1 MPKATLDEVFQ
12 RMKANLKSRQSSEPV
27 VSEETYECDECKDK
41 GIIVYRIHKSTEE
54 RMKNEGKRFDLAA
67 HEMVR
72 EDDFL
77 AGKVCSPEE
86 AKEWKT
92 TFSRQCPCVAE
103 RAARKKQMKLMSA
116 SNISEGF
123 RKLTFKNFFLEN
135 KPNEIKELYD
145 CAFEYAQKFKE
156 IKDTRQ
162 NSIALLGQSGSGKT
176 HLLTSISNGFIER
189 YKLSVMYFPY
199 LEGMTDLREDFDD
212 LAAKLRLLKTV
223 DVLFIDDLFKPKDGV
238 PQVTPWQFTQ
248 IQEIVN
254 YRYLN
259 YKPIMVSC
267 ELDLNQLL
275 KIDEAFATRIYEMA
289 KNYTVTI
296 EKNIKLNHRLE
307 GAV

>member
-1 MPKATLDEVFQ
+1 
-12 RMKANLKSRQSSEPV
+12 MKANLKSRQFSEPAV
-27 VSEETYECDECKDK
+27 TEEKHECNECKDK

-72 EDDFL
+72 EEDFL
-77 AGKVCSPEE
+77 AGKVCSPQE

-123 RKLTFKNFFLEN
+123 RKLTFKKFTLEN
-135 KPNEIKELYD
+135 KPDEIKELYN

-156 IKDTRQ
+156 IRDTRE

-199 LEGMTDLREDFDD
+199 LEGMTDLREDFNS
-212 LAAKLRLLKTV
+212 LAAKLKLLKTA
-223 DVLFIDDLFKPKDGV
+223 DVLFIDDLFKPMDGV

-275 KIDEAFATRIYEMA
+275 KIDEAFAARIYEMVRD
-289 KNYTVTI
+289 YTVTI
-296 EKNIKLNHRLE
+296 ERNIKLNHRLE
-307 GAV
+307 GAF